1 MGGAVM
7 TRAVNR
13 LSDMA
18 IKKAG
23 PGMHADGGG
32 LVLQVKN
39 GGRSWLFRYRDRAT
53 AKVREMGLGPVVSVP
68 LKEARRLAAD
78 CRLMLAEGK
87 DPLGEKQA
95 RKDALAAAVRVTF
108 AKCAKSYIEAHRA
121 GWRNAKHG
129 QQWHNTLTTHAASIM
144 PLPVASIE
152 TTHVVGLLEPIWTK
166 KTETATRVRQR
177 IEAVLD
183 WATTRGYRTGENPA
197 RLRGH
202 LENLLPKA
210 RKVKRVQHM
219 AAMPYAE
226 VPAFLAE
233 LRKRPGLSARALE
246 LIVLTAARASEAVG
260 ATWAEVDL
268 DGAVW
273 TVPADRMKAGRPHRV
288 PLSDAAVTLLRDLR
302 PAGAK
307 PDHHVFPGARKGKA
321 MTIAAP
327 LRMLQRDMGK
337 PDLTVHGFR
346 SSFRDWSAERTAFD
360 RQTIEASLAHV
371 VRDQTEAAYLRSDVL
386 DKRAKLMQAWAEYLA
401 KPAKPGEVVSLR
413 RAAK

>member
-1 MGGAVM
+1 MV
-7 TRAVNR
+7 V
-13 LSDMA
+13 
-18 IKKAG
+18 KKAG
-23 PGMHADGGG
+23 CGMHADGGG

-53 AKVREMGLGPVVSVP
+53 AKVREMGLGSVVSVP

-78 CRLMLAEGK
+78 CRLALAEGR
-87 DPLGEKQA
+87 DPLAEKQA
-95 RKDALAAAVRVTF
+95 RKDALAAAIRVTF
-108 AKCAKSYIEAHRA
+108 AECAGRYIDAHKA

-129 QQWHNTLTTHAASIM
+129 QQWQNTLTTHAKAIM
-144 PLPVASIE
+144 ALPVASVE
-152 TTHVVGLLEPIWTK
+152 TAHVVGLLEPIWTT

-183 WATTRGYRTGENPA
+183 WATTRGYRSGENPA

-219 AAMPYAE
+219 AAMHYAE
-226 VPAFLAE
+226 APTFLAE

-246 LIVLTAARASEAVG
+246 LIVLTATRASEAVG

-268 DGAVW
+268 DGADGPVW
-273 TVPADRMKAGRPHRV
+273 TVPADRMKAGREHRV
-288 PLSDAAVTLLRDLR
+288 ALSDAAVTLLRDLR
-302 PAGAK
+302 PADAK
-307 PDHHVFPGARKGKA
+307 PDQYVFPGARKGNA

-327 LRMLQRDMGK
+327 LRMLQRDMSK

-346 SSFRDWSAERTAFD
+346 SSFRDWAADRTTFD
-360 RQTIEASLAHV
+360 RRTIEASLAHV
-371 VRDQTEAAYLRSDVL
+371 VKNQTEAAYLRSDVL
-386 DKRAKLMQAWAEYLA
+386 VKRSKLMQAWADYLA
-401 KPAKPGEVVSLR
+401 KPAKACEVVAIR
-413 RAAK
+413 KAAP